1 MQAFNRKLYTKIIEQ
16 TYRQYTIP
24 VYQRSYSWKKQQCNQ
39 LFDDII
45 DSVKKGR
52 NHYLGSLVYSE
63 KTEDNFSFCPII
75 DGQQRLTTVI
85 LLLKALYDSIGSND
99 NQRIKNR
106 IYNSLYNDNC
116 EDRYKL
122 KLKSIDG
129 DNEELEKVLMG
140 SIDDLDSTSNISI
153 NYFNFKDRLKKV
165 IEEGMTVDEIFEGIT
180 NLEIVE
186 IILAEED
193 DAQLIFESIN
203 STGMNL
209 ETSDLI
215 RNFLL
220 MGIKDAGKQREY
232 YKKYWVKLQNDIGKE
247 NVEKFFYDFLV
258 MKDTRYIE
266 ESKVY
271 ENFKAYYRLVNN
283 QEDVFEEIIRYGE
296 YYKLIVCNNSR
307 AYSKKSNE
315 LCSLFGLLKHS
326 TIYPFLLNVCDDFK
340 DIQKLYKENLSND
353 EAEQIRAQEKEFN
366 NILFLF
372 GNYAL
377 RRAVAEI
384 PSSSLRRF
392 YAGLY
397 DRVFEKNKSNL
408 EKYYKALEAY
418 ICTLSTY
425 DKMPSDST
433 FNEGLHYKNMY
444 KKSRVLRYFFDIIEN
459 DNKEPV
465 DMSDLTIEHILP
477 ETLSNLWKKN
487 LGEDKYQEIYDK
499 YVHTLGNLSITG
511 YNSEYSNYPFD
522 EKKKMFK
529 SYIDEDKTKI
539 TRLNKE
545 LLDEKVNFWGE
556 KEIIDR
562 ADRLSEIII
571 DKYPYPKN
579 IDTSLEFEKYYEFY
593 IDNPE
598 DDADEYVDNPNY
610 KLYGFQYDG
619 VKYRASYFKNIYVEM
634 VKILYSTNPAIL
646 DELAERRFKF
656 EYGTKIVFSKE
667 RDNQWQTEITPNLFI
682 ETGYSRH
689 MLFWWIRELF
699 NKYQIDLS
707 NFCILFTDKD

>member
-39 LFDDII
+39 LYDDII

-52 NHYLGSLVYSE
+52 NHYLGSIVYSE
-63 KTEDNFSFCPII
+63 KTDDNFSFCPII

-85 LLLKALYDSIGSND
+85 LLLKALYDSIGNEE

-122 KLKSIDG
+122 KLKSIDS
-129 DNEELEKVLMG
+129 DNEELEKVLM
-140 SIDDLDSTSNISI
+140 SNVDDLEANSNVSI
-153 NYFNFKDRLKKV
+153 NYFNFKDRIKKQL
-165 IEEGMTVDEIFEGIT
+165 EDGMTIDEIFEGIT

-186 IILAEED
+186 IILDEDD

-220 MGIKDAGKQREY
+220 MGIKDVGKQKEY
-232 YKKYWVKLQNDIGKE
+232 YQKYWVKLQNDIDKD

-266 ESKVY
+266 ETKVY
-271 ENFKAYYRLVNN
+271 ENFKTYYRKVND
-283 QEDVFEEIIRYGE
+283 QEKVFNEIIEFGE
-296 YYKLIVCNNSR
+296 YYKLIVCNDSKLYSR
-307 AYSKKSNE
+307 ESNR
-315 LCSLFGLLKHS
+315 LSSMFVMLKHS
-326 TIYPFLLNVCDDFK
+326 TIYPFLLSVCHDFK
-340 DIQKLYKENLSND
+340 DIQKLYKEELSED
-353 EAEQIRAQEKEFN
+353 ESIILKTRENEFN
-366 NILFLF
+366 NILKLF

-377 RRAVAEI
+377 RRIVAEI

-392 YAGLY
+392 YASLY
-397 DRVFEKNKSNL
+397 GRVFEKNKNNFK
-408 EKYYKALEAY
+408 KYYKSLEAY
-418 ICTLSTY
+418 LCTLSTY
-425 DKMPSDST
+425 DRMPSDTT

-444 KKSRVLRYFFDIIEN
+444 KKSKVLRYFFDIIEN
-459 DNKEPV
+459 SNKEPV
-465 DMSDLTIEHILP
+465 KMDDLTIEHILP
-477 ETLSNLWKKN
+477 ETLSNKWKID

-511 YNSEYSNYPFD
+511 YNTEYSNSPFD

-529 SYIDEDKTKI
+529 SYLADGKTKI
-539 TRLNKE
+539 TILNQE
-545 LLDEKVNFWGE
+545 LTDESITSWSE
-556 KEIIDR
+556 DQIMDR
-562 ADRLSEIII
+562 ADRLSKIII
-571 DKYPYPKN
+571 GKFPYPKE
-579 IDTSLEFEKYYEFY
+579 IDTSLEFEKYYEFF
-593 IDNPE
+593 IDDPDN
-598 DDADEYVDNPNY
+598 DADEYVDSPNY

-619 VKYRASYFKNIYVEM
+619 VKHRANYFKNIYVEM
-634 VKILYSTNPAIL
+634 VKILYSINPAIL
-646 DELAERRFKF
+646 DSLAEERFKF
-656 EYGTKIVFSKE
+656 EYGSKIVFSKTRE
-667 RDNQWQTEITPNLFI
+667 NEWQTEINPNLFI

-689 MLFWWIRELF
+689 MIFYWIRDLLNRYEIEL
-699 NKYQIDLS
+699 N
-707 NFCILFTDKD
+707 NFCVLFTDNE

>member
-1 MQAFNRKLYTKIIEQ
+1 
-16 TYRQYTIP
+16 
-24 VYQRSYSWKKQQCNQ
+24 
-39 LFDDII
+39 
-45 DSVKKGR
+45 
-52 NHYLGSLVYSE
+52 
-63 KTEDNFSFCPII
+63 
-75 DGQQRLTTVI
+75 
-85 LLLKALYDSIGSND
+85 
-99 NQRIKNR
+99 
-106 IYNSLYNDNC
+106 
-116 EDRYKL
+116 
-122 KLKSIDG
+122 
-129 DNEELEKVLMG
+129 
-140 SIDDLDSTSNISI
+140 
-153 NYFNFKDRLKKV
+153 
-165 IEEGMTVDEIFEGIT
+165 
-180 NLEIVE
+180 
-186 IILAEED
+186 
-193 DAQLIFESIN
+193 
-203 STGMNL
+203 
-209 ETSDLI
+209 
-215 RNFLL
+215 
-220 MGIKDAGKQREY
+220 
-232 YKKYWVKLQNDIGKE
+232 
-247 NVEKFFYDFLV
+247 
-258 MKDTRYIE
+258 
-266 ESKVY
+266 VY
-271 ENFKAYYRLVNN
+271 ENFKTYYRIVNN

-307 AYSKKSNE
+307 IYSKKSNE

-340 DIQKLYKENLSND
+340 DIQKLYKENLSNE

-477 ETLSNLWKKN
+477 ETLSNQWKKN

-529 SYIDEDKTKI
+529 SYINKDKTKI

-545 LLDEKVNFWGE
+545 LLDEEINFWRE

-571 DKYPYPKN
+571 DKYPYPVD
-579 IDTSLEFEKYYEFY
+579 IDESLEFDKYYEFY
-593 IDNPE
+593 IDDVDN
-598 DDADEYVDNPNY
+598 DGDEYVDNPNY
-610 KLYGFQYDG
+610 KLYGFSYDG
-619 VKYRASYFKNIYVEM
+619 IKYKSNNFKNIFIDII
-634 VKILYSTNPAIL
+634 KLLYSFNPTIL
-646 DELAERRFKF
+646 DKFAEEKF
-656 EYGTKIVFSKE
+656 IFENGTRIVFSKE
-667 RDNQWQTEITPNLFI
+667 RENDWQTEVNSNLYVV
-682 ETGYSRH
+682 TNYSRH
-689 MLFWWIRELF
+689 MILWWIRELF

-707 NFCILFTDKD
+707 SFCILFTDKD

>member
-24 VYQRSYSWKKQQCNQ
+24 VYQRSYSWKNQQCNQ

-63 KTEDNFSFCPII
+63 KTEDNFSFCTII

-85 LLLKALYDSIGSND
+85 LLLKALYDSIGNND

-122 KLKSIDG
+122 KLKSIDS

-266 ESKVY
+266 EKKVY
-271 ENFKAYYRLVNN
+271 ENFHPT
-283 QEDVFEEIIRYGE
+283 
-296 YYKLIVCNNSR
+296 S
-307 AYSKKSNE
+307 
-315 LCSLFGLLKHS
+315 
-326 TIYPFLLNVCDDFK
+326 
-340 DIQKLYKENLSND
+340 
-353 EAEQIRAQEKEFN
+353 
-366 NILFLF
+366 
-372 GNYAL
+372 
-377 RRAVAEI
+377 
-384 PSSSLRRF
+384 
-392 YAGLY
+392 
-397 DRVFEKNKSNL
+397 NKS
-408 EKYYKALEAY
+408 
-418 ICTLSTY
+418 
-425 DKMPSDST
+425 
-433 FNEGLHYKNMY
+433 
-444 KKSRVLRYFFDIIEN
+444 V
-459 DNKEPV
+459 
-465 DMSDLTIEHILP
+465 
-477 ETLSNLWKKN
+477 
-487 LGEDKYQEIYDK
+487 
-499 YVHTLGNLSITG
+499 
-511 YNSEYSNYPFD
+511 PF
-522 EKKKMFK
+522 K
-529 SYIDEDKTKI
+529 
-539 TRLNKE
+539 R
-545 LLDEKVNFWGE
+545 
-556 KEIIDR
+556 
-562 ADRLSEIII
+562 
-571 DKYPYPKN
+571 
-579 IDTSLEFEKYYEFY
+579 
-593 IDNPE
+593 
-598 DDADEYVDNPNY
+598 
-610 KLYGFQYDG
+610 
-619 VKYRASYFKNIYVEM
+619 
-634 VKILYSTNPAIL
+634 
-646 DELAERRFKF
+646 
-656 EYGTKIVFSKE
+656 KE
-667 RDNQWQTEITPNLFI
+667 R
-682 ETGYSRH
+682 
-689 MLFWWIRELF
+689 
-699 NKYQIDLS
+699 
-707 NFCILFTDKD
+707 